1 MRTVDGVTKLERG
14 EKAFRCVYHGAE
26 ICQGNKKSDGKPYSF
41 SKHGFKLYLSN
52 QQGQEYHKTCE
63 AIFDANYKPEGV
75 QDYQECWVVYSIG
88 NDPTRLPLVVAFLPL
103 KRVATPTPASAPA
116 PAPTPVSAPA
126 VAQVESV
133 APAPASVG
141 QAIADELIPA
151 NDNDLPF

>member
-41 SKHGFKLYLSN
+41 SKHGFKLYLTN

-75 QDYQECWVVYSIG
+75 QDYQECWVIYSIG
-88 NDPTRLPLVVAFLPL
+88 NDPTRVPLVVAFLPL
-103 KRVATPTPASAPA
+103 KRVAIPTPAPA
-116 PAPTPVSAPA
+116 STPAHAPA

-133 APAPASVG
+133 AP
-141 QAIADELIPA
+141 AIADELIPA